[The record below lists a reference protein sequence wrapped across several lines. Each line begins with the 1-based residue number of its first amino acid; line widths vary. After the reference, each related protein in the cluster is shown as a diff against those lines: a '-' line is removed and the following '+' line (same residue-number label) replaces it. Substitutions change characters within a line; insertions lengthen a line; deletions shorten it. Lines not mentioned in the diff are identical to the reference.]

1 MVLTNPFGYK
11 SSFYVGRHLMIST
24 ENPEFDYGKMTV
36 FLQNAV
42 ISKRIE
48 LLSSAWSS
56 MEEFL
61 SYSIDLLSF
70 LYWILKFNLYEC
82 G

>member
-1 MVLTNPFGYK
+1 MVLANPFGFK

-24 ENPEFDYGKMTV
+24 ETSEFDYGKMTV

-48 LLSSAWSS
+48 LLSSAWS
-56 MEEFL
+56 
-61 SYSIDLLSF
+61 
-70 LYWILKFNLYEC
+70 
-82 G
+82 